1 MAAGRKQPAKGKKAR
16 AAITGGVA
24 SQATRPVTYGE
35 FTFHLD
41 KVEHNTKR
49 PYTLAEF
56 GISIEEQRRSP
67 HGRESYRFKL
77 EHGSR
82 AVTIH
87 LDQEELAGPKLVQL
101 VITRARGRFV
111 VATSRPRINEVLRQ
125 ALYTLLRDERP
136 RAHSVVSETTG
147 FVETE
152 RGWDYV
158 DANGGLRGFVSEY
171 VGPADARDYLPQFP
185 RTSKRPLAST
195 LRRFLEGPKFVV
207 DESLRRLVVMLTLV
221 PILDRRIGRGRGT
234 VVQLAGPTGLGKTP
248 TLNSIARAWT
258 PEIVLQNATSTTAG
272 LTVLASSLRDQPVF
286 VDDYKHGLSTP
297 MAALIQNA
305 ADGTR
310 RVSANSDLS
319 RGRDLQVHGTLLVT
333 GEDVVSS
340 GHASIAARVV
350 AIDARKGAIDVDPP
364 IDPEWEA
371 AAQQL
376 LAAFA
381 KHCAKV
387 ISDIDRNSRDLLK
400 TEIAMTRAMLDDAA
414 HARVAENA
422 GRLLVA
428 YRWFA
433 RFACTIA
440 RTLDEDTLV
449 DECREALRSAL
460 HASAQ
465 HAHDEDVAQAF
476 LYALAESIAS
486 GAVVVGGV
494 GATSN
499 GSGRAGNRV
508 GWREGDIVFVMSKP
522 AITEMRFPHSPHSIG
537 KRLAEKGLLV
547 AQDKTQTAVQRTPPW
562 GAPKVRV
569 WAIRADA
576 LGLDTVADKAAP
588 DAKDE
593 VSHVLADTSATNV
606 GTSGGKI
613 RMRDM
618 RANKARS

>member
-1 MAAGRKQPAKGKKAR
+1 M
-16 AAITGGVA
+16 
-24 SQATRPVTYGE
+24 
-35 FTFHLD
+35 
-41 KVEHNTKR
+41 
-49 PYTLAEF
+49 
-56 GISIEEQRRSP
+56 
-67 HGRESYRFKL
+67 
-77 EHGSR
+77 
-82 AVTIH
+82 
-87 LDQEELAGPKLVQL
+87 
-101 VITRARGRFV
+101 
-111 VATSRPRINEVLRQ
+111 
-125 ALYTLLRDERP
+125 
-136 RAHSVVSETTG
+136 
-147 FVETE
+147 
-152 RGWDYV
+152 
-158 DANGGLRGFVSEY
+158 DANGGLRGFVSEH
-171 VGPADARDYLPQFP
+171 VGPAEARDYLPQFP
-185 RTSKRPLAST
+185 RTSKRLLART

-234 VVQLAGPTGLGKTP
+234 VVQLVGSTGLGKTP
-248 TLNSIARAWT
+248 TLNCMARAWT

-272 LTVLASSLRDQPVF
+272 LTVLASSLRDQPIF

-297 MAALIQNA
+297 MAALIQYA

-319 RGRDLQVHGTLLVT
+319 RGRTLQVHGTLLLT

-340 GHASIAARVV
+340 GQASVAARVV
-350 AIDARKGAIDVDPP
+350 AIDVRKGAIDVDPP

-371 AAQQL
+371 AAQEL

-381 KHCAKV
+381 KRCAKV
-387 ISDIDRNSRDLLK
+387 ISDIDRDSRDLLR
-400 TEIAMTRAMLDDAA
+400 TEIAMMRAMLDDTA
-414 HARVAENA
+414 HSRIAETA

-449 DECREALRSAL
+449 DQCREALRSAL

-476 LYALAESIAS
+476 LDTLAESIAS
-486 GAVVVGGV
+486 GAVVVDDV

-508 GWREGDIVFVMSKP
+508 GWRKGDIVFVMSNP
-522 AITEMRFPHSPHSIG
+522 AIKEMRFPHSPHSIG
-537 KRLAEKGLLV
+537 KRLAEKDLLV

-576 LGLDTVADKAAP
+576 LGLDTTADKAAS
-588 DAKDE
+588 DAPED
-593 VSHVLADTSATNV
+593 VGRVLAGTPATNTGSR
-606 GTSGGKI
+606 GTKI
-613 RMRDM
+613 RMRNT
-618 RANKARS
+618 RADKARS